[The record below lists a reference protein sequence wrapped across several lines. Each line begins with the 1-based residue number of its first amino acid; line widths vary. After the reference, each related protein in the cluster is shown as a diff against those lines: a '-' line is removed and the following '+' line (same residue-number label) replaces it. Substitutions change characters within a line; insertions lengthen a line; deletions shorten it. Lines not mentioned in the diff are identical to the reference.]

1 MHTTFGCACL
11 LTDKFVVVADVFF
24 RKDDGEG
31 CSAALSQS
39 VRKPP
44 CLDNRQRHSF
54 DDQRLTVFIG
64 DTCHLAH
71 NGPEA
76 LGNRL
81 VVLGRETGKLVL
93 PDLIRPILS
102 RSRDTTLAPVSLAR
116 RLANVVL
123 PACEAP

>member
-1 MHTTFGCACL
+1 MVGQQIDQYRRILMHTTFGCACL

-24 RKDDGEG
+24 RKNDGEG
-31 CSAALSQS
+31 CSSALSQS

-71 NGPEA
+71 NGPET
-76 LGNRL
+76 LGNRFI
-81 VVLGRETGKLVL
+81 VFGREPFVKKQQ
-93 PDLIRPILS
+93 IY
-102 RSRDTTLAPVSLAR
+102 RSPFDICSL
-116 RLANVVL
+116 
-123 PACEAP
+123 

>member
-24 RKDDGEG
+24 RKNDGEG
-31 CSAALSQS
+31 CSSALSQS

-71 NGPEA
+71 NGPET
-76 LGNRL
+76 LGNRFI
-81 VVLGRETGKLVL
+81 VFGREPFVKKQQ
-93 PDLIRPILS
+93 IY
-102 RSRDTTLAPVSLAR
+102 RSPFDICSL
-116 RLANVVL
+116 
-123 PACEAP
+123 